1 MSEDKNLRKA
11 GLKVT
16 LPRVRILEIFEQ
28 SSERHLSAEDIY
40 NKIREAGD
48 EVGLATVYRV
58 LTQFEEA
65 SILIKH
71 YFETGKAVY
80 ELNEGSHHDHLVCLD
95 CGKVEEFYNENI
107 EDLQN
112 EVATNLGFEI
122 EDHSLKLY
130 VRCKKKGCNQ

>member
-58 LTQFEEA
+58 LTQFESA
-65 SILIKH
+65 GILMKQN
-71 YFETGKAVY
+71 FEDNYSVY
-80 ELNEGSHHDHLVCLD
+80 ELVSEDHHDHMVCID
-95 CGKVEEFYNENI
+95 SGAVIEFKNDLI
-107 EDLQN
+107 EDEQEKIAKEHGL
-112 EVATNLGFEI
+112 
-122 EDHSLKLY
+122 SLIHI
-130 VRCKKKGCNQ
+130 